1 MPKIRL
7 TSDVLK
13 QKSGEVTQCME
24 EQQEKEAPSAD
35 RCTPMWENM
44 VAEGLRS

>member
-24 EQQEKEAPSAD
+24 EQQEIIRKVAQVISD
-35 RCTPMWENM
+35 I
-44 VAEGLRS
+44 VAEWEG